1 MTEQERARIT
11 SEDYADFII
20 EYGRN
25 PRVFGRIPNATSHI
39 INERYAVVYVPVGQL
54 NNRSIG
60 QYGYAIFPDAY
71 GLLSEASLN
80 ASGVMRLRRVP
91 AFNLRGGGV
100 LIGIIDTGI
109 DYTNPLFIKADGTTK
124 IAALWDQTLESE
136 NPPQPYFYGTEF
148 TSEQINQALQSADPM
163 SVVPSRDENGHGT
176 MLAGIAAGNEDPK
189 NDFSGVAPDSELVI
203 VKLKEMKQVLREFYI
218 LPENVIA
225 YQENDI
231 MWGVQYVLEVARS
244 LGRPLVICIGVGSNQ
259 GSHDGRGAL
268 GMLLSTIGDYP
279 GVAVTIAA
287 GNEGN
292 GRRHFYQRVDRAI
305 GNATVELSVGEEE
318 KGFTMELWGTAPNT
332 YSIDILSPNGEYIP
346 RIPESL
352 RVNREVS
359 FIFEETTINIDYFMI
374 ESQAGD
380 QLILMRFR
388 NPSPGI
394 WRMQVYSQG
403 DLEGSFHIWLPIGN
417 FISENTYFIQSDI
430 YTTTTSP
437 GNALVPIT
445 ITAYNPENNT
455 LYQRASRGYSRTG
468 TIKPE
473 LAAPGV
479 NILGPDLNHGYI
491 PFTGSGVA
499 AAHGAGIC
507 AMMMEWGIVRNNY
520 PGIDT
525 VEIQKFLIRG
535 AQKSA
540 TQNYPNRNWGYGM
553 IDIYRVFDILR
564 ADNLR
569 R

>member
-1 MTEQERARIT
+1 MTEQERFKII

-25 PRVFGRIPNATSHI
+25 PRALERIPDATSHI
-39 INERYAVVYVPVGQL
+39 INERFAVLYAPVEQL
-54 NNRSIG
+54 TNRSIG
-60 QYGYAIFPDAY
+60 QYGYAIFPSAY
-71 GLLSEASLN
+71 GLLSEKSLN
-80 ASGVMRLRRVP
+80 ASGVTRLRRIP
-91 AFNLRGGGV
+91 AFDLRGQGV

-109 DYTNPLFIKADGTTK
+109 DYTNPIFIKADGTTK
-124 IAALWDQTLESE
+124 IAALWDQTLESG
-136 NPPQPYFYGTEF
+136 NPPLPYYYGTEF
-148 TSEQINQALQSADPM
+148 TSEQINQALQNADPM
-163 SVVPSRDENGHGT
+163 SVVPSRDDNGHGT
-176 MLAGIAAGNEDPK
+176 MLAGIAVGNEDPD
-189 NDFSGVAPDSELVI
+189 NDFSGVASDSELIV
-203 VKLKEMKQVLREFYI
+203 VKLKEIKQSLRYFYV

-231 MWGVQYVLEVARS
+231 MWGVLYTLEVARS
-244 LGRPLVICIGVGSNQ
+244 LGRSLVICIGLGTNQ

-268 GMLLSTIGDYP
+268 SMLLSTIGDYP
-279 GVAVTIAA
+279 GVAVTVAA

-292 GRRHFYQRVDRAI
+292 GRRHFFRTVDKEL
-305 GNATVELSVGEEE
+305 GNTTVELNVGEGE

-352 RVNREVS
+352 RVNREIS
-359 FIFEETTINIDYFMI
+359 FVFEETVINIDYLMV

-417 FISENTYFIQSDI
+417 FISENTFFIQSDI
-430 YTTTTSP
+430 YTTITSP
-437 GNALVPIT
+437 GNALVPMT
-445 ITAYNPENNT
+445 ITSYNPENNT

-468 TIKPE
+468 AIKPE

-491 PFTGSGVA
+491 TYTGTGVA
-499 AAHGAGIC
+499 AAHCAGIC
-507 AMMMEWGIVRNNY
+507 ALMLEWGIVRNNY

-525 VEIQKFLIRG
+525 VEIQKFLVRG
-535 AQKSA
+535 AQKSP
-540 TQNYPNRNWGYGM
+540 TQIYPNRNWGYG
-553 IDIYRVFDILR
+553 IVDIYRVFDILR
-564 ADNLR
+564 ANTLR
-569 R
+569 T